1 MSDLP
6 PDLAERGW
14 KIKSI
19 SNSNILVLVKL
30 FSFSDDK
37 QFLEFSQAVNSLENN
52 LNHHG
57 ELSIY
62 EGLDRVRYA
71 VFTHEPEPQI
81 TERDFRLARQVET

>member
-30 FSFSDDK
+30 FSFSADS
-37 QFLEFSQAVNSLENN
+37 QFLQFSNAVNRLEKK
-52 LNHHG
+52 
-57 ELSIY
+57 
-62 EGLDRVRYA
+62 
-71 VFTHEPEPQI
+71 
-81 TERDFRLARQVET
+81 